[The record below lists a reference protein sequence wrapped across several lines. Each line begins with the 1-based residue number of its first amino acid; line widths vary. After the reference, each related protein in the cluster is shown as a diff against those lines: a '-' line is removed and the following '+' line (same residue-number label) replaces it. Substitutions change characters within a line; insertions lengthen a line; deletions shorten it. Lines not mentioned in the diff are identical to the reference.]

1 MDMLY
6 SCHICKKKVP
16 RSEIRYSRD
25 GSKLVCLGCNATYSD
40 AIEEGSKGIAVPKEH
55 EFRGLM
61 DDLEPLDTSE
71 FLPKGG
77 AGRLA
82 EGTQA
87 SKRVIA
93 VHGES
98 VEKKQP
104 QRVTYLCV
112 HCRYKFTIGKKSSV
126 MKRCPYCGK
135 TELLEVTDISTQDL
149 IPH

>member
-6 SCHICKKKVP
+6 SCHLCKNRVP

-25 GSKLVCLGCNATYSD
+25 GSRLVCRECYANCPGAPGD
-40 AIEEGSKGIAVPKEH
+40 EERPVPKEH

-71 FLPKGG
+71 FLPKAG
-77 AGRLA
+77 AGKSA

-98 VEKKQP
+98 VEKKQSR
-104 QRVTYLCV
+104 RVTYLCI
-112 HCRYKFTIGKKSSV
+112 HCRYRFTLGKKSSV
-126 MKRCPYCGK
+126 MRRCPYCGK
-135 TELLEVTDISTQDL
+135 AELLEVTDISMQEF

>member
-6 SCHICKKKVP
+6 SCHLCKNRVP

-25 GSKLVCLGCNATYSD
+25 GSKLVCRECYASCPGALED
-40 AIEEGSKGIAVPKEH
+40 EEKPVPKEH

-61 DDLEPLDTSE
+61 EDFEPLDTSE
-71 FLPKGG
+71 FLSKGD
-77 AGRLA
+77 AGRSA

-87 SKRVIA
+87 SKRVTA

-98 VEKKQP
+98 VENKRSK
-104 QRVTYLCV
+104 RVTYLCV
-112 HCRYKFTIGKKSSV
+112 HCRYKFTLGKKSHV
-126 MKRCPYCGK
+126 MKKCPYCGK
-135 TELLEVTDISTQDL
+135 TELLEVTDVSTQDL